1 MSLIQSEST
10 ATVAF
15 PRPHA
20 VEIDPQEVLDSL
32 SAHVAV
38 LDATGTIV
46 AVNRAWR
53 TCFAHKVEGK
63 PCVLDEG
70 ADRDHR
76 EAPSGAGLGV
86 NYLEVCRNTRGREEP
101 FAQAALRGLEAVLER
116 RTPEFIFNYSCAWPV
131 QQRRFVMSVT
141 PTSSPRGGAIVAH
154 YDLTDAT
161 EIPWPPVPS
170 GRR

>member
-1 MSLIQSEST
+1 MSLIQTE
-10 ATVAF
+10 TVAPPQAAF
-15 PRPHA
+15 A
-20 VEIDPQEVLDSL
+20 VDPQEVLDSL

-63 PCVLDEG
+63 PCVLD
-70 ADRDHR
+70 AADDRD
-76 EAPSGAGLGV
+76 APDGAGIGV

-101 FAQAALRGLEAVLER
+101 FAQMALRGLEAVLER
-116 RTPEFIFNYSCAWPV
+116 RVPEFIFNYSCAWPV

-154 YDLTDAT
+154 YDLTDAA
-161 EIPWPPVPS
+161 EIPWPP
-170 GRR
+170 RQA